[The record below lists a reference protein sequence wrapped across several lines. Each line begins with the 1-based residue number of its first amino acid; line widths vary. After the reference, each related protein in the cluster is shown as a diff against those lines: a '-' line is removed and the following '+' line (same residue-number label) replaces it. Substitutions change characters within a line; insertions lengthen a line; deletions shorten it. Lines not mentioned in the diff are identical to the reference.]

1 MFEILQPDSLPLK
14 ATRVAVNLHLPL
26 ARRLGN
32 PESALA
38 FFITF
43 YLELTMPHL
52 RQVVLIL
59 ALATT
64 GIGALAQA
72 AAQVDAQQKQHQAHV
87 LATEQSSTN
96 QPASP
101 AAPVSTGQM
110 TAMDSKMKA
119 MDEMHKKMMA
129 AETPEE
135 KRALMAEHMKTM
147 QEGMKMTGNG
157 MASMQGKNPMP
168 GAMGQH
174 CQMMEKRMA
183 MMESMMQ
190 MMMDRMP
197 APAAK

>member
-1 MFEILQPDSLPLK
+1 
-14 ATRVAVNLHLPL
+14 
-26 ARRLGN
+26 
-32 PESALA
+32 
-38 FFITF
+38 
-43 YLELTMPHL
+43 
-52 RQVVLIL
+52 
-59 ALATT
+59 
-64 GIGALAQA
+64 
-72 AAQVDAQQKQHQAHV
+72 
-87 LATEQSSTN
+87 
-96 QPASP
+96 
-101 AAPVSTGQM
+101 
-110 TAMDSKMKA
+110 MDSKMKA

-157 MASMQGKNPMP
+157 MASMKGKDPMP

-174 CQMMEKRMA
+174 CRMMEKRMA